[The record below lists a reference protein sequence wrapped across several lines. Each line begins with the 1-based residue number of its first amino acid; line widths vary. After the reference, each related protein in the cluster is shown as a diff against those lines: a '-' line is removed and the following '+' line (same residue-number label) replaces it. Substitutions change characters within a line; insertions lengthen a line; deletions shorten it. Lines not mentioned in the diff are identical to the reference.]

1 LVSPV
6 PAPFTV
12 ATADLV
18 QRCHGAGAT
27 VTVRLLR
34 IAGVKLLAEQ
44 LHEEKEK
51 PTGGGDTH
59 PLVRPGDP
67 PSVGYTAARCP
78 QSHTAHAC
86 EKRSAFGSGVEG
98 ANSKRR
104 PRELVT
110 LRLNAGY
117 RRFANSRG
125 MDALTVYSKSAP
137 NFGRRESLTVFIF
150 HPMRQDLIQ
159 YVLL

>member
-1 LVSPV
+1 MVSPV

-98 ANSKRR
+98 ANSKQ
-104 PRELVT
+104 
-110 LRLNAGY
+110 A
-117 RRFANSRG
+117 
-125 MDALTVYSKSAP
+125 
-137 NFGRRESLTVFIF
+137 
-150 HPMRQDLIQ
+150 
-159 YVLL
+159 

>member
-1 LVSPV
+1 MVSPV

-67 PSVGYTAARCP
+67 PSDGYTAARCP

-86 EKRSAFGSGVEG
+86 EKRSAFGPGVALDSVRWREPSDG
-98 ANSKRR
+98 LFDRR
-104 PRELVT
+104 
-110 LRLNAGY
+110 
-117 RRFANSRG
+117 
-125 MDALTVYSKSAP
+125 
-137 NFGRRESLTVFIF
+137 GRRETF
-150 HPMRQDLIQ
+150 
-159 YVLL
+159 